1 MASIEIRDSFPEDV
15 NLIKGKLRPA
25 DTEEILAFGITA
37 AKALWRSYK
46 GAIFRRTAFVDGEIA
61 AIWGCGGTVMGDV
74 GRPWLLTT
82 YAAEKISPLRFT
94 RIYQDE
100 VLRMLD
106 VFPRLVNYVDSR
118 YTKATRLLD
127 IIGFELDEP
136 EPVGVNGILFQKF
149 EMRAV

>member
-1 MASIEIRDSFPEDV
+1 
-15 NLIKGKLRPA
+15 
-25 DTEEILAFGITA
+25 
-37 AKALWRSYK
+37 
-46 GAIFRRTAFVDGEIA
+46 
-61 AIWGCGGTVMGDV
+61 MGDV

-136 EPVGVNGILFQKF
+136 EPMGVNGILFQKF